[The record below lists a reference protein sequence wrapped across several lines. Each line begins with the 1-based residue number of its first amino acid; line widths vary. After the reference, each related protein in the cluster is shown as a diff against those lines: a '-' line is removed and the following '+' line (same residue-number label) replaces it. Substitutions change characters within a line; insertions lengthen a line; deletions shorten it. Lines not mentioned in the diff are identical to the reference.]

1 MLLLNRTLLRM
12 ARGLWGWILA
22 IAGLKLLTLVGTA
35 TFAGIV
41 SGYLGNLTSPQLTL
55 ADARHAILGALFTA
69 LWMLGTEL
77 LTGEAEYRCTA
88 KARQSLRTSI
98 FSKILELDVGNIEV
112 IGPSSAITSAVD
124 GVESMQVYYSKYL
137 PGLIYWPYRPSL
149 SVFPVEGDL
158 LSPGCAVAGRFGGA
172 DAGKQPFP
180 PAHRVSENGIL
191 EKPGTTHWLL
201 SGKCPGSDHPQ
212 TL

>member
-98 FSKILELDVGNIEV
+98 FSKI
-112 IGPSSAITSAVD
+112 IGLLIQSVKSCPSDTIISKIIKLIT
-124 GVESMQVYYSKYL
+124 Y
-137 PGLIYWPYRPSL
+137 
-149 SVFPVEGDL
+149 F
-158 LSPGCAVAGRFGGA
+158 F
-172 DAGKQPFP
+172 
-180 PAHRVSENGIL
+180 
-191 EKPGTTHWLL
+191 
-201 SGKCPGSDHPQ
+201 
-212 TL
+212 

>member
-22 IAGLKLLTLVGTA
+22 IAGLKLLTLVDTA

-88 KARQSLRTSI
+88 KARLLSRTSI
-98 FSKILELDVGNIEV
+98 ITKI
-112 IGPSSAITSAVD
+112 
-124 GVESMQVYYSKYL
+124 
-137 PGLIYWPYRPSL
+137 
-149 SVFPVEGDL
+149 F
-158 LSPGCAVAGRFGGA
+158 
-172 DAGKQPFP
+172 
-180 PAHRVSENGIL
+180 
-191 EKPGTTHWLL
+191 
-201 SGKCPGSDHPQ
+201 
-212 TL
+212 